1 MNIVT
6 VIQVIG
12 ITAVSVAF
20 IGVILT
26 VIKY

>member
-1 MNIVT
+1 MNIIT
-6 VIQVIG
+6 VMQVIG

-20 IGVILT
+20 LGAIIT